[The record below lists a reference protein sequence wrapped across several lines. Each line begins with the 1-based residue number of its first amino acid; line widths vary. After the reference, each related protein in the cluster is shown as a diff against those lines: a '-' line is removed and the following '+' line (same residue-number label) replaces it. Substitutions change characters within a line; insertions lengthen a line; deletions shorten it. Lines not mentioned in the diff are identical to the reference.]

1 MNEKIALGFHTCV
14 DYELEWSTRMVE
26 ARMKAL
32 DIHADELKM
41 DIAVDSERA
50 IWIIS
55 LAHLQAGIGCEIMPD
70 VSGLC
75 DEFANHF
82 KYKVTLGGT
91 PTRAAIILDRMGYP
105 SMLQT
110 SCYNEYVKKLM
121 PASVRVLPGRSDNC
135 SVIFPHVVL
144 QCSGGVRIRGNDIDF
159 VTPRENRI
167 LISRDEDSLN
177 MPVLAEEYG
186 NMIKECQVF
195 LLGSFSEII
204 DFNVLED
211 RIEKT
216 RRLLAHLPK
225 DAIVVMEDG
234 HYVRKEFRHYVHRQ
248 LAPQINILSMNEDEL
263 QQYLGAA
270 IDIFEPNAV
279 KEAVEYIH
287 CNTGIEKIL
296 IHMAAWALVYG
307 EGAGTIKTSLE
318 GGVIM
323 ASTRFRIG
331 DDFTMDDY
339 EQTKAIPDKADSV
352 TFCEKMKTI
361 LGDKVYC
368 VPCKELSYVKNPT
381 VVGLGDAF
389 AGGLLPGLLKE
400 NRGWQTS
407 GTEENNNV

>member
-1 MNEKIALGFHTCV
+1 
-14 DYELEWSTRMVE
+14 
-26 ARMKAL
+26 
-32 DIHADELKM
+32 
-41 DIAVDSERA
+41 
-50 IWIIS
+50 
-55 LAHLQAGIGCEIMPD
+55 
-70 VSGLC
+70 
-75 DEFANHF
+75 
-82 KYKVTLGGT
+82 
-91 PTRAAIILDRMGYP
+91 
-105 SMLQT
+105 
-110 SCYNEYVKKLM
+110 
-121 PASVRVLPGRSDNC
+121 
-135 SVIFPHVVL
+135 
-144 QCSGGVRIRGNDIDF
+144 
-159 VTPRENRI
+159 
-167 LISRDEDSLN
+167 
-177 MPVLAEEYG
+177 
-186 NMIKECQVF
+186 
-195 LLGSFSEII
+195 
-204 DFNVLED
+204 
-211 RIEKT
+211 
-216 RRLLAHLPK
+216 
-225 DAIVVMEDG
+225 
-234 HYVRKEFRHYVHRQ
+234 
-248 LAPQINILSMNEDEL
+248 MNEDEL

-352 TFCEKMKTI
+352 TFCEKMKKI
-361 LGDKVYC
+361 LRNKVYC

-407 GTEENNNV
+407 STEENNNV